1 MSHIEEITQE
11 ERLNKA
17 FIELYT
23 FLMQST
29 LKKFIPS
36 KDKLFEIYAKLLIN
50 TLSLINGCS
59 EIGQGKLLSY
69 GSNCTQMRLFY
80 FLPFVL
86 FVGLYIGASVI
97 DHSCA
102 PNAVY
107 YISEGM

>member
-23 FLMQST
+23 FLMQNT

-59 EIGQGKLLSY
+59 EIGQGKLIILWK
-69 GSNCTQMRLFY
+69 
-80 FLPFVL
+80 
-86 FVGLYIGASVI
+86 
-97 DHSCA
+97 
-102 PNAVY
+102 
-107 YISEGM
+107 

>member
-1 MSHIEEITQE
+1 MSHFEEITQE

-29 LKKFIPS
+29 LMKFIPS

-59 EIGQGKLLSY
+59 EIGQGKLMEVTVNKCVYSI
-69 GSNCTQMRLFY
+69 FY
-80 FLPFVL
+80 H
-86 FVGLYIGASVI
+86 LY
-97 DHSCA
+97 
-102 PNAVY
+102 Y
-107 YISEGM
+107 L